1 MVSNF
6 LEPSKYTLTELL
18 AAATIASSFV
28 AVLMLTLLVASILR
42 LSELFR
48 LVALTIPVTLTPD
61 SLIVTAEPTI
71 DDVAV
76 TTPTTLTPDS
86 LIVTAE
92 PTIADVAVVIPTV
105 MFGVPV
111 RLCAVLAVPVTLP
124 VRAPVILVNV
134 APVPVMLPAN
144 VVAETI
150 PDTVRAVVGLVV
162 PMPTL
167 AVVLI
172 PALVFDQ

>member
-1 MVSNF
+1 
-6 LEPSKYTLTELL
+6 
-18 AAATIASSFV
+18 
-28 AVLMLTLLVASILR
+28 MLTLLVASILR
-42 LSELFR
+42 LSGLFK
-48 LVALTIPVTLTPD
+48 LVTLTIPVTLTPD

-86 LIVTAE
+86 PIVTAE

-150 PDTVRAVVGLVV
+150 PDTVRSVVGLVV
-162 PMPTL
+162 PMQHL
-167 AVVLI
+167 
-172 PALVFDQ
+172 QWC